1 MSIRRPGDDPRPSDD
16 AADDP
21 RRRSVSSQGGALGE
35 LAADA
40 SMERTAFLVSAG
52 DQLKRFLDAN
62 RDRIKDVGGLVLID
76 DDPDYLSV
84 APDGTFRSRTRYQDE
99 ITGEWNSETE
109 IIESAAELV
118 ELYNPADVLA
128 AFAEAAREQ
137 AGLPAEPTA
146 TDDLMD
152 VAGIAP
158 DETVGV
164 GVGTDEYAD
173 AGYAAAADE
182 WARGQRLDGP
192 PTDVDDAARRLYDLA
207 LTFQERSQHSE
218 ARLIE
223 QFETTAQE
231 LAPILGDLMILDD
244 EDERLWFKRNG
255 RFEAEVVPERDPN
268 DPDDREGAWR
278 RLESPDSIVEFY
290 DPTDVFGDL
299 AEALAD
305 SFPGVSED
313 EEAEDEDADEAE
325 AEDVVAADEVDAGD
339 DELDAEELDAE
350 ALDAEALDA
359 EALDAEDIEGED
371 GDTAKR

>member
-1 MSIRRPGDDPRPSDD
+1 MSS
-16 AADDP
+16 
-21 RRRSVSSQGGALGE
+21 ALGE

-40 SMERTAFLVSAG
+40 SVERTAFLATSG
-52 DQLKRFLDAN
+52 DQLRRFLAAN
-62 RDRIKDVGGLVLID
+62 KDRIKEVGGLVLID

-84 APDGTFRSRTRYQDE
+84 APDGSFRSRTRYQDE
-99 ITGEWNSETE
+99 VTHEWHSETE

-158 DETVGV
+158 EETVGV
-164 GVGTDEYAD
+164 GVGEDEVAD
-173 AGYAAAADE
+173 EGYAAAADE
-182 WARGQRLDGP
+182 WARGQAGEGP
-192 PTDVDDAARRLYDLA
+192 PVDAEDAARRMYDLA

-223 QFETTAQE
+223 QFEGAAQD
-231 LAPILGDLMILDD
+231 LAGVLGDLMILDD
-244 EDERLWFKRNG
+244 DDERLWLKRNG
-255 RFEAEVVPERDPN
+255 RFEAEVVPEK
-268 DPDDREGAWR
+268 DPDDPKDREGDWR
-278 RLESPDSIVEFY
+278 KLDTPDDMVEFY

-305 SFPGVSED
+305 SFPAVGEGEGEDDDDFDDD
-313 EEAEDEDADEAE
+313 EEADEAEDEAE
-325 AEDVVAADEVDAGD
+325 AETDSAGEADDTDKADGD
-339 DELDAEELDAE
+339 DAEGHIKA
-350 ALDAEALDA
+350 
-359 EALDAEDIEGED
+359 
-371 GDTAKR
+371 